1 MQTITPA
8 VLDQQ
13 RNRNTVFIGG
23 SLVAVIA
30 TLAILLL
37 INTFPVRVAYDIGSQ
52 PAPISHLFGAER
64 NASMSY
70 AYSQGGSLILEPMI
84 GFGTYEIRVR
94 MGGPGGRDPLP
105 TTITVGG
112 EEIAIGEVGAMRV
125 YRFLAPTDARGA
137 LAVIVKSAT
146 IQPPGDTRRLGVLF
160 DDLEIRSIGWTPPS
174 VLTLVVAVV
183 AFGSGWMTIA
193 LLSDRKAWSVALLA
207 PVSIMTNGIAWL
219 LRSQNDSLELWF
231 LASMAMTAFGALVVH
246 PPSWLVRRTL
256 LAAALLVGVW
266 RVALWIVAWAAL
278 HTSEQLFPLAQHIVN
293 STDSKVQAPVTFTQ
307 VVSTAWSHWD
317 SRLYLS
323 IVTLGYQ
330 HPPEEY
336 ANMAFLPFYPLLIR
350 ALLPLTGGD
359 AVLAG
364 MIVTHCALIAAVLL
378 FADVVARDF
387 GAQVAYRA
395 VATLLCF
402 PTSFFLGAVYAE
414 SVALALLALAL
425 WGLRRQRWMLAGIA
439 GFFLSL
445 TRLPGVLIA
454 PVIALAIVEHA
465 GWRLPPLTRAYLAP
479 LLPALGIGLFMA
491 YQWQQFGSPLIF
503 LQTQRDIWDQQ
514 LSPPWVQLFMMIDTI
529 ATGATH
535 WSGHWPTR
543 AFQLAVWLSFAGL
556 TAIALR
562 RLPLAYSLT
571 GVMML
576 LPAYLTNVS
585 YSLPRYVLLALPA
598 FLMMALLIERRPA
611 LLAAIPAA
619 LVLLGWTTALFVNG
633 FFVG

>member
-1 MQTITPA
+1 
-8 VLDQQ
+8 
-13 RNRNTVFIGG
+13 
-23 SLVAVIA
+23 
-30 TLAILLL
+30 
-37 INTFPVRVAYDIGSQ
+37 
-52 PAPISHLFGAER
+52 
-64 NASMSY
+64 
-70 AYSQGGSLILEPMI
+70 
-84 GFGTYEIRVR
+84 
-94 MGGPGGRDPLP
+94 
-105 TTITVGG
+105 
-112 EEIAIGEVGAMRV
+112 
-125 YRFLAPTDARGA
+125 
-137 LAVIVKSAT
+137 
-146 IQPPGDTRRLGVLF
+146 
-160 DDLEIRSIGWTPPS
+160 
-174 VLTLVVAVV
+174 
-183 AFGSGWMTIA
+183 
-193 LLSDRKAWSVALLA
+193 
-207 PVSIMTNGIAWL
+207 
-219 LRSQNDSLELWF
+219 
-231 LASMAMTAFGALVVH
+231 
-246 PPSWLVRRTL
+246 
-256 LAAALLVGVW
+256 
-266 RVALWIVAWAAL
+266 
-278 HTSEQLFPLAQHIVN
+278 
-293 STDSKVQAPVTFTQ
+293 
-307 VVSTAWSHWD
+307 
-317 SRLYLS
+317 
-323 IVTLGYQ
+323 
-330 HPPEEY
+330 
-336 ANMAFLPFYPLLIR
+336 
-350 ALLPLTGGD
+350 
-359 AVLAG
+359 
-364 MIVTHCALIAAVLL
+364 
-378 FADVVARDF
+378 VVARDF

-414 SVALALLALAL
+414 SLALALLALTL

-454 PVIALAIVEHA
+454 PVLALAIVEHA
-465 GWRLPPLTRAYLAP
+465 GWRLLPLTRAYLAP

-585 YSLPRYVLLALPA
+585 HSLPRYVLLALPA

>member
-1 MQTITPA
+1 MQTIAPA

-13 RNRNTVFIGG
+13 RSQNTVFTRG
-23 SLVAVIA
+23 SLVAAIA
-30 TLAILLL
+30 TLAIMIL
-37 INTFPVRVAYDIGSQ
+37 IHTVPMRVTYDIGSQ
-52 PAPISHLFGAER
+52 PAPISRLFDAEWS
-64 NASMSY
+64 ASMSY
-70 AYSQGGSLILEPMI
+70 AYSQGESLILEPMI
-84 GFGTYEIRVR
+84 GIGSYEVRVR
-94 MGGPGGRDPLP
+94 MGGPGVRDPLP

-112 EEIAIGEVGAMRV
+112 EEIAIGEVGVMRV
-125 YRFLAPTDARGA
+125 YRFLASTDARGA
-137 LAVIVKSAT
+137 LAVIVKSAMV
-146 IQPPGDTRRLGVLF
+146 QPPGDARRLGVLF
-160 DDLEIRSIGWTPPS
+160 DDLEIRSLGWMLPS
-174 VLTLVVAVV
+174 LLSLGVALVMSGSAWIVVA
-183 AFGSGWMTIA
+183 
-193 LLSDRKAWSVALLA
+193 LLNDRKAWTVALLA
-207 PVSIMTNGIAWL
+207 LASIVTVGVVWL
-219 LRSQNDSLELWF
+219 LRSQSDSLELWL
-231 LASMAMTAFGALVVH
+231 LAGMVLLAFGALVVR
-246 PPSWLVRRTL
+246 PPSWLVRRTM

-278 HTSEQLFPLAQHIVN
+278 HTSERLFPLAQHIVS
-293 STDSKVQAPVTFTQ
+293 STDGKVRAPVTFMQ
-307 VVSTAWSHWD
+307 VVSTTWSHWD

-323 IVTLGYQ
+323 IVTPGYQ
-330 HPPEEY
+330 HPPEEH

-364 MIVTHCALIAAVLL
+364 MIVAHCALIAAVLL

-454 PVIALAIVEHA
+454 PVLALAVLEHA
-465 GWRLPPLTRAYLAP
+465 GWRLLPLTRAYLAP

-514 LSPPWVQLFMMIDTI
+514 LSPPWVQLFIMIDTI
-529 ATGATH
+529 ATGSTH

-556 TAIALR
+556 AAVALR

-571 GVMML
+571 AVMML

-585 YSLPRYVLLALPA
+585 HSLPRYVLLALPA

-619 LVLLGWTTALFVNG
+619 LVLLAWTTALFVNG

>member
-1 MQTITPA
+1 M
-8 VLDQQ
+8 LDQQ
-13 RNRNTVFIGG
+13 PSRNATFIGG
-23 SLVAVIA
+23 SLVAAIA
-30 TLAILLL
+30 TLAILFL
-37 INTFPVRVAYDIGSQ
+37 IHTFPVRIAYDVGSQ
-52 PAPISHLFGAER
+52 PAPISDLFDAEQS
-64 NASMSY
+64 ASMSY
-70 AYSQGGSLILEPMI
+70 AYSQGQSLILEPMI
-84 GFGTYEIRVR
+84 GVGTYEVRVR

-105 TTITVGG
+105 ATITIGG
-112 EEIAIGEVGAMRV
+112 EEIAIGTVGTARV
-125 YRFLAPTDARGA
+125 YRVLASTDTHGA
-137 LAVIVKSAT
+137 LAVIVRSAT
-146 IQPPGDTRRLGVLF
+146 VQPPGDTRRLGVLF
-160 DDLEIRSIGWTPPS
+160 DDLEISSIGRALPS
-174 VLTLVVAVV
+174 TLTLIAALVM
-183 AFGSGWMTIA
+183 FGSGWMTVA
-193 LLSDRKAWSVALLA
+193 LISNRNAWRIALLA
-207 PVSIMTNGIAWL
+207 PVSIVTGGFAWL
-219 LRSQNDSLELWF
+219 LRSRNDSLELWL
-231 LASMAMTAFGALVVH
+231 LAGMVMIAFGALVVR

-256 LAAALLVGVW
+256 LAAALLVGMW

-278 HTSEQLFPLAQHIVN
+278 NTSDRLALLAQHVVSSI
-293 STDSKVQAPVTFTQ
+293 DSEVRAPVTFMQ

-323 IVTLGYQ
+323 IVTHGYQ
-330 HPPEEY
+330 HPPEEH
-336 ANMAFLPFYPLLIR
+336 ANMAFLPLYPFLIR

-364 MIVTHCALIAAVLL
+364 MIVVHCALIAAVLL

-387 GAQVAYRA
+387 GSQVAYRA

-414 SVALALLALAL
+414 SVALALLALTL
-425 WGLRRQRWMLAGIA
+425 WGLRRKRWMLAGVA

-454 PVIALAIVEHA
+454 PVLALAILEHA
-465 GWRLPPLTRAYLAP
+465 RWRLPPPTPAYLAP

-535 WSGHWPTR
+535 WSGHWSTR
-543 AFQLAVWLSFAGL
+543 AFQLGVWLSFAGL
-556 TAIALR
+556 AVVGLR
-562 RLPLAYSLT
+562 CLPSVYSLT
-571 GVMML
+571 TVMML

-585 YSLPRYVLLALPA
+585 HSLPRYVLLALPA
-598 FLMMALLIERRPA
+598 FLMMALLVERRPA
-611 LLAAIPAA
+611 LLTAVPAA
-619 LVLLGWTTALFVNG
+619 LVLLTWTAALFVNG